1 MVVVTLMVAVVVVCR
16 RVVVEV
22 ADAIHAAAL
31 VVITQAH
38 FNASFWLCL
47 IISLRHL
54 L

>member
-16 RVVVEV
+16 RPVVEV
-22 ADAIHAAAL
+22 ADAFDAAEI

-47 IISLRHL
+47 MISLRHL
-54 L
+54 

>member
-16 RVVVEV
+16 RVVVEL

-38 FNASFWLCL
+38 FNASFLLCL
-47 IISLRHL
+47 INL
-54 L
+54 